1 MSSGGG
7 PSDYALV
14 IHVCQS
20 ITKSID
26 QNHIHSDR
34 PNIRKSTKEDVKTTV
49 QRRVQPYADEMQA
62 DEILEVEAS
71 RPDFES
77 DLKPHF
83 TKVPE
88 PDFKPGQGLNSL
100 VSPLLHVI
108 S

>member
-7 PSDYALV
+7 PFDDALV
-14 IHVCQS
+14 IHVYQS

-26 QNHIHSDR
+26 QDHIHFYR
-34 PNIRKSTKEDVKTTV
+34 PNIRKSTKEDVKTTI
-49 QRRVQPYADEMQA
+49 QRRVQPYADETQA

-88 PDFKPGQGLNSL
+88 PGFKPGQGLNSL
-100 VSPLLHVI
+100 VCPLIHVLW
-108 S
+108 

>member
-7 PSDYALV
+7 PFDDALV

-26 QNHIHSDR
+26 QDYIHPYR
-34 PNIRKSTKEDVKTTV
+34 PKIRKSTKEDVKTTI
-49 QRRVQPYADEMQA
+49 QRRVQPYWSRMKADE
-62 DEILEVEAS
+62 LPEVEAS
-71 RPDFES
+71 RPAFES

-100 VSPLLHVI
+100 VRPLCHVMW
-108 S
+108 